1 MKKTFKVFIFLS
13 LVSLFADIVYE
24 GGRPILGPYAYI
36 LGASAIFASLASFGE
51 LISYIARFFSGLIST
66 KIRSSKIYWFLIILG
81 YALNLA
87 IPFLAFTKNWF
98 LAIILIFIERIGK
111 GLRAPVRDVILAEV
125 SEKFGKGKAFGLHE
139 TLDQIGAIIGP
150 LIVSISLFF
159 TNSYSIA
166 FFILIIPAIF
176 SIFFVLNAY
185 FLYPEIK
192 SIRKEYKK
200 IKSNVF
206 WVYSLLIFFTA
217 LGFIPWINFS
227 YILKSENFADYFVS
241 LLYFFAMLADCL
253 IAFPVGYLYDKIGPK
268 TLILMPIFSSLIVPL
283 LLTKNYILLIISSI
297 FWGFVMSIFETNTR
311 AIIADIMKREERAL
325 GYGIFGL
332 LFGISWSISS
342 IIFGYLYENFKYG
355 ILFFPIFFESIAFIL
370 LILFLKKVE

>member
-1 MKKTFKVFIFLS
+1 M
-13 LVSLFADIVYE
+13 
-24 GGRPILGPYAYI
+24 
-36 LGASAIFASLASFGE
+36 
-51 LISYIARFFSGLIST
+51 
-66 KIRSSKIYWFLIILG
+66 
-81 YALNLA
+81 
-87 IPFLAFTKNWF
+87 
-98 LAIILIFIERIGK
+98 IFIERIGK

-125 SEKFGKGKAFGLHE
+125 SENFGKGKAFGLHE

-159 TNSYSIA
+159 TNSYSLA
-166 FFILIIPAIF
+166 FIILIIPAIF

-185 FLYPEIK
+185 LLYQKIK

-206 WVYSLLIFFTA
+206 WIYSLLIFFTI

-227 YILKSENFADYFVS
+227 YILKSEIFADYFIS
-241 LLYFFAMLADCL
+241 LLYFFAMLSDCL
-253 IAFPVGYLYDKIGPK
+253 VAFPIGCLYDKIGPK

-297 FWGFVMSIFETNTR
+297 FWGFVIGIFETNAR
-311 AIIADIMKREERAL
+311 VIIADIMKKEERAL

-332 LFGISWSISS
+332 LSGISWSISS
-342 IIFGYLYENFKYG
+342 IIFGYLYENFRYG
-355 ILFFPIFFESIAFIL
+355 ILLLPIFFEFIALIL
-370 LILFLKKVE
+370 LILFLKEVQ